1 MFFNKFWKNW
11 KNVRKNFDLSVDFL
25 LHLEKIFVPR
35 GAPFQME
42 ILCTFAPFLSVFRCD
57 SLPSTSYSFLSA
69 APRCGYGAVDV
80 HMSQR
85 LFFAPLG
92 GASVPRQW
100 GIFPPK
106 GWTFAWNK
114 KDQLRWILPRDSVAD
129 FGALCPRFWGTSATG
144 CEALHLS
151 LQPSFWPC
159 GNVVATSVEV
169 DFFVLR

>member
-1 MFFNKFWKNW
+1 
-11 KNVRKNFDLSVDFL
+11 
-25 LHLEKIFVPR
+25 
-35 GAPFQME
+35 
-42 ILCTFAPFLSVFRCD
+42 
-57 SLPSTSYSFLSA
+57 
-69 APRCGYGAVDV
+69 
-80 HMSQR
+80 MSQR

-129 FGALCPRFWGTSATG
+129 FDALCPRFWGTSATG

-151 LQPSFWPC
+151 SQ
-159 GNVVATSVEV
+159 VVATVFLTLWKRGCDICRGGLFCLTLKSSDDSATSLKSEADLQVLLV
-169 DFFVLR
+169 CFAGVAGVLWMGFGVGWDVLRMCGNEIPR

>member
-1 MFFNKFWKNW
+1 
-11 KNVRKNFDLSVDFL
+11 
-25 LHLEKIFVPR
+25 
-35 GAPFQME
+35 
-42 ILCTFAPFLSVFRCD
+42 
-57 SLPSTSYSFLSA
+57 
-69 APRCGYGAVDV
+69 
-80 HMSQR
+80 MSQR

-151 LQPSFWPC
+151 LQ
-159 GNVVATSVEV
+159 VVATVFLTLWKRGCDICRGGLFCLTLKSSN
-169 DFFVLR
+169 DSATSLKSGADLQVLRGCCVWVLVLVGMCFGGASDVWQ